1 MTDYRWNL
9 HENCHAMEH
18 RLTGI
23 FDQGVLDP
31 EQAQRHLRER
41 LRNEAKQ
48 MLETTLLHEADE
60 QLAAVRYQRSASRL
74 DQRNGYRKR
83 NLTGLFGEVTL
94 RVPRARHIG
103 LEFSVFAAY
112 ERRWREVD
120 ALLLEA
126 FVAGASSRKTGAQLA
141 RLLGTRLSAT
151 TIANLTRALDEQL
164 GAFHTSPI
172 QDQYAGLIVDGMYMT
187 IRGLGPTKRPLIA
200 VAGITGE
207 GRIDLLALRVCYSE
221 NSAEVEGLLRNL
233 KSRGLTGSRLRLVS
247 LDGDKG
253 LECAVLSV
261 WGHVRIQECVFHR
274 IHRLKRNARNPL
286 RARSMMKQAAEIFR
300 ESDPKKRTGKIAG
313 FQERWAAS
321 EPRAVTCFMRQIHR
335 SFEANHLPAKIRTLM
350 TTTSVIEGFFSQLRR
365 RLRRIGALQRS
376 RAAEKWALACAMR
389 INGIHLPGI
398 QPQRPILKSTH
409 IC

>member
-187 IRGLGPTKRPLIA
+187 IRGLGPT
-200 VAGITGE
+200 IT
-207 GRIDLLALRVCYSE
+207 
-221 NSAEVEGLLRNL
+221 
-233 KSRGLTGSRLRLVS
+233 S
-247 LDGDKG
+247 LD
-253 LECAVLSV
+253 
-261 WGHVRIQECVFHR
+261 
-274 IHRLKRNARNPL
+274 
-286 RARSMMKQAAEIFR
+286 
-300 ESDPKKRTGKIAG
+300 
-313 FQERWAAS
+313 
-321 EPRAVTCFMRQIHR
+321 
-335 SFEANHLPAKIRTLM
+335 
-350 TTTSVIEGFFSQLRR
+350 RR
-365 RLRRIGALQRS
+365 RGHYRGGPYRPAGPSGMLQRKLGGS
-376 RAAEKWALACAMR
+376 GRTVT
-389 INGIHLPGI
+389 
-398 QPQRPILKSTH
+398 QPQKPRPDRVPPSVGQS
-409 IC
+409 